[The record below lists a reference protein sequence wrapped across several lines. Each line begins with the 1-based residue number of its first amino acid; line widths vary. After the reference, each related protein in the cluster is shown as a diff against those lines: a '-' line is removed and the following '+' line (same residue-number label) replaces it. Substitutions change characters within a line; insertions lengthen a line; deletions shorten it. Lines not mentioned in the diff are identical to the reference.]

1 MCYSIHYSQV
11 TNKAFRP
18 ICLLLQTHWCFD
30 RLEYTCIALAYTY
43 GPCLHLFLICRIS
56 TTYCKLIKLTYI
68 VCFLTGVVDRLK
80 YVRDVGCKILYI
92 NSMYESN
99 DDDHMVVVDHRKIAS
114 VLGTMNDFN
123 ILLKFTK
130 EMKSMWHWITALWG
144 CITHNNSPIPS
155 LTEKRIMCS

>member
-1 MCYSIHYSQV
+1 M
-11 TNKAFRP
+11 
-18 ICLLLQTHWCFD
+18 
-30 RLEYTCIALAYTY
+30 
-43 GPCLHLFLICRIS
+43 
-56 TTYCKLIKLTYI
+56 
-68 VCFLTGVVDRLK
+68 FLTGVVDRLK

-130 EMKSMWHWITALWG
+130 EMKSMWHCEYQLIMH
-144 CITHNNSPIPS
+144 CSPH
-155 LTEKRIMCS
+155 

>member
-1 MCYSIHYSQV
+1 MV
-11 TNKAFRP
+11 DL
-18 ICLLLQTHWCFD
+18 CL
-30 RLEYTCIALAYTY
+30 
-43 GPCLHLFLICRIS
+43 
-56 TTYCKLIKLTYI
+56 
-68 VCFLTGVVDRLK
+68 CFLTGVVDRLK

-130 EMKSMWHWITALWG
+130 EMKSM
-144 CITHNNSPIPS
+144 
-155 LTEKRIMCS
+155 